1 MLLAA
6 LETPA
11 AGSVEFSKHPDFHT
25 VAAFLLGW
33 VLYASVSALLASFH
47 VKGIVMKLW
56 KLLSAPARFC
66 IIRKESDDKI
76 SVDSSTCSHS
86 FDLSSLSDTDDNVQQ
101 ILIRML
107 FISFITGSLA
117 NFRSLL
123 SFSQDSKLCAFV
135 VAWSL
140 LSLETARL
148 MGLFTILLALRKLG
162 MKQWELTIF
171 SIWII
176 TGLAFTFINAALAAG
191 VTQAIP
197 QLNTS
202 FCFRIHF
209 WPASVVLITIYLG
222 LEVFVVIRLWFK
234 LRQPVFRRGCASNY
248 LLLDIRVTRA
258 LSLML
263 LELVTSVPSAIVT
276 NTLGDF
282 IPYSVGAIAVLYAFS
297 REANDRNF
305 TDRQDSPETSP
316 SSVCPSSAQEDICI
330 AGPAYSWL
338 TPGRPLSAR
347 SSSDVSL
354 LPRWDV
360 DQRVVRSG
368 TTRSSKTID
377 SRTARSIH
385 EAVIHQ
391 ATIKKLSANTNL
403 ACSDLGL
410 ASSSH
415 SVVATTELAPPSR
428 TLRPLRPRLVI
439 LTQTSDTYGYP
450 IVQAEGSR
458 LSVNTESITSVES
471 APAERFRI
479 LTSRFSSPSWTT
491 TRSTVSS
498 NHSQSTSHSPTSRG
512 SEGGPFMDPNASDSR
527 SFVSLRI
534 TDRESIARS
543 IATSTF
549 GPRPI

>member
-11 AGSVEFSKHPDFHT
+11 GSVEFLKHPDFQT

-33 VLYASVSALLASFH
+33 VLYASVSALLASLE

-76 SVDSSTCSHS
+76 SVDSSTYSHS

-202 FCFRIHF
+202 FCFRTHF

-234 LRQPVFRRGCASNY
+234 LRQLVFRRGCASNY

-258 LSLML
+258 LSLMF

-316 SSVCPSSAQEDICI
+316 SSACPSSAQEDICI

-338 TPGRPLSAR
+338 NPGRPLSAR
-347 SSSDVSL
+347 SSSDVSF

-403 ACSDLGL
+403 ACSDPGL

-534 TDRESIARS
+534 TDRESTARS